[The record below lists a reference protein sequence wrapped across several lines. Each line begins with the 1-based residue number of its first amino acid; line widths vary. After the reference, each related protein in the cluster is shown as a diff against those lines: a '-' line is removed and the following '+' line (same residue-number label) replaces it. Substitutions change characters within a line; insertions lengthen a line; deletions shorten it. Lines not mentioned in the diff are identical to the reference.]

1 MKGLVIENIAF
12 GYKKDITF
20 IYSLKL
26 KTRELTFIERLLHTR
41 FSKTQ

>member
-1 MKGLVIENIAF
+1 MKRLVIENTEF
-12 GYKKDITF
+12 GYKKNITF
-20 IYSLKL
+20 IASLKL